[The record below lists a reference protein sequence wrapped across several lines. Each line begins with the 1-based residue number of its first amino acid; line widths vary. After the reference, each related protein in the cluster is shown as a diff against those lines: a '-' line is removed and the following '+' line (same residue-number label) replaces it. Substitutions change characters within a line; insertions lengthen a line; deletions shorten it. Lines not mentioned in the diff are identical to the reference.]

1 MKKIAPGSWQELL
14 TDVACL
20 AIAIPIGIQLGVFF
34 VVKEGM
40 CQ

>member
-1 MKKIAPGSWQELL
+1 MKKIVIGSRQELL
-14 TDVACL
+14 TVVAGL

-34 VVKEGM
+34 VIKEGM